1 MTKNVDEQPIL
12 VLGGTGKTGR
22 RVVDRLVKL
31 DRPVRV
37 GSRSGEPPFDW
48 TDRRTWASVL
58 DGVSSVY
65 LVYYPDLAAPDA
77 LATVRSF
84 TEQAVAG
91 GIERLVLLS
100 GRGEEEAE
108 LSERTVQ
115 DSGVAWTIV
124 RASWFSQN
132 FSEDFLTDSIR
143 GGEVVLPAGNVPEP
157 FVDAHDIADIVV
169 AALTGNG
176 HAGQLYEV
184 TGPRLLTFAE
194 ATSEIG
200 DALGREIRY
209 RSVSPEEYAAV
220 LAGHDVPAELAAVLT
235 ELFGKVLDGRNAQLT
250 DGVQRALGRRPRDF
264 TDYARSAA
272 AAGAWDTSPGGNR
285 A

>member
-22 RVVDRLVKL
+22 RVVDRLAKL
-31 DRPVRV
+31 GRPVRV

-48 TDRRTWASVL
+48 TDQRTWAPVI

-65 LVYYPDLAAPDA
+65 LVYYPDLVAPDA
-77 LATVRSF
+77 LAAIRSF
-84 TEQAVAG
+84 TEQAVSG

-100 GRGEEEAE
+100 GRGEEEAK
-108 LSERTVQ
+108 LSERVVQ

-143 GGEVVLPAGNVPEP
+143 GGEVILPAGHVPEP
-157 FVDAHDIADIVV
+157 FVDADDIADIVV
-169 AALTGNG
+169 AALTEDG

-200 DALGREIRY
+200 NALGREIRY

-220 LAGHDVPAELAAVLT
+220 MAGYDVPAELAAVLT

-264 TDYARSAA
+264 TDYARDAA
-272 AAGAWDTSPGGNR
+272 TAGAWDISRDGNW